1 MIIWWLMLTLYIF
14 GAIGWHIA
22 ENDDSIPLASVIVG
36 ALTWPLFAL
45 VKYLVFGVGGTIF
58 FIQDLVV
65 KR

>member
-1 MIIWWLMLTLYIF
+1 MIIWLLLTLYVF
-14 GAIGWHIA
+14 GAIGWHIV

-45 VKYLVFGVGGTIF
+45 VKYLVFGVAGIIF
-58 FIQDLVV
+58 FVQDLVV